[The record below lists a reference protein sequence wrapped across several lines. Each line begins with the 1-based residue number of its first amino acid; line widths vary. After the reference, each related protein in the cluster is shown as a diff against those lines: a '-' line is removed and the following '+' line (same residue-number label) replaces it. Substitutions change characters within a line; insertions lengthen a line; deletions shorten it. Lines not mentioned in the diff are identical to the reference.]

1 MQTDLPAVLLV
12 ILSII
17 DTGIICK
24 QQFSSVLQTDQAA
37 VLFSVADKSEQP
49 EVFFSFADRASSSFL
64 Q

>member
-24 QQFSSVLQTDQAA
+24 QPFSSVLQTEQAA